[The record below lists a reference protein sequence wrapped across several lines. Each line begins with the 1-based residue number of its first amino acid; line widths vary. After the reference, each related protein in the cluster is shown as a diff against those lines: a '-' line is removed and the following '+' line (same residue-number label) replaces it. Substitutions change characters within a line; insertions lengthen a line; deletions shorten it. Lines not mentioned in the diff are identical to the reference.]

1 MTLTKIYKQF
11 CNRYY
16 ISRLCY
22 ILNLGVG
29 GASSVPF
36 FLEKLMLGRLIELC
50 DSFENARAASAA
62 TQDGNYELAKKIM
75 VKKRKEK
82 GNV

>member
-1 MTLTKIYKQF
+1 
-11 CNRYY
+11 
-16 ISRLCY
+16 
-22 ILNLGVG
+22 
-29 GASSVPF
+29 
-36 FLEKLMLGRLIELC
+36 MLGRLIELC

-62 TQDGNYELAKKIM
+62 AQDGNYELAKKIM